1 MPSGNSKQTRT
12 RRSALTLLGAG
23 GVGLLSGPFT
33 GSAGATPQAPD
44 REITAM
50 SYNIYHGTGTDG
62 QLDLE
67 RTARVI
73 RESGADIIG
82 LQEVDVH
89 WGDRS
94 NFQNQ
99 VALLAEMLDMNYF
112 WAPIYDLD
120 PPESGRPRREYGL
133 AVLTE
138 YPIVRSENHEIARL
152 SPLLGPDPQMAPGF
166 PEVVVNVRGVKVTFY
181 ATHLD
186 YRGDPSVREMQVEDM
201 LDIIDADSGPT
212 LLVGDLNAPPEAE
225 ELAPLWDEFDDAWDE
240 QGTGSGYTFP
250 ADDPVKRIDYVL
262 TSSSVETDS
271 VEVVDTQA
279 ADHRPVVADL
289 SLAGSAVGGG
299 QTLK

>member
-1 MPSGNSKQTRT
+1 MTSGNSEQTRT

-23 GVGLLSGPFT
+23 GLGLLSGPFT
-33 GSAGATPQAPD
+33 GSAGAKPQAPD

-67 RTARVI
+67 RTADVI

-89 WGDRS
+89 WGNRS

-99 VALLAEMLDMNYF
+99 VKLLAEKLNMNHF
-112 WAPIYDLD
+112 WAPIYNLE
-120 PPESGRPRREYGL
+120 PAASGKPRREYGL

-138 YPIVRSENHEIARL
+138 YPILRSENHEIARL
-152 SPLLGPDPQMAPGF
+152 SPILGPEPQMAPGF
-166 PEVVVNVRGVKVTFY
+166 PEVVVNVRGVTVTFY

-186 YRGDPSVREMQVEDM
+186 YRGDPSVRTMQVEDM
-201 LDIIDADSGPT
+201 LEIIDADSGPT
-212 LLVGDLNAPPEAE
+212 VLVGDLNAPPDAQ
-225 ELAPLWDEFDDAWDE
+225 ELAPLWDEFDDAWDAE
-240 QGTGSGYTFP
+240 GTGPGYTYP
-250 ADDPVKRIDYVL
+250 AEDPVKRIDYVL
-262 TSSSVETDS
+262 TSPTVETDS
-271 VEVVDTQA
+271 VEVVEALA

-289 SLAGSAVGGG
+289 SLSGSEVGGG
-299 QTLK
+299 CALE